1 VPIWSPFVM
10 MARLS
15 VGRVAP
21 WELAL
26 SLGLL
31 VATVPL
37 VTLLAIRVYRAG
49 VLLYGQ
55 PPTARTFLRAVRGG

>member
-1 VPIWSPFVM
+1 M

-15 VGRVAP
+15 VGQVEP

-26 SLGLL
+26 SIGLL
-31 VATVPL
+31 LATVPL
-37 VTLLAIRVYRAG
+37 VTWLAIRVYRAG

-55 PPTARTFLRAVRGG
+55 PPTMRTFLRAVRG

>member
-1 VPIWSPFVM
+1 M

-15 VGRVAP
+15 VGSVEP

-31 VATVPL
+31 VDTVPL

-49 VLLYGQ
+49 VLMYGQ
-55 PPTARTFLRAVRGG
+55 PPTMRTFAAGRPRD

>member
-1 VPIWSPFVM
+1 VPLWSPFVM

-15 VGRVAP
+15 IGQVEP

-26 SLGLL
+26 SIGLL
-31 VATVPL
+31 AATVPL
-37 VTLLAIRVYRAG
+37 VTLLSIRVYRAG

-55 PPTARTFLRAVRGG
+55 PPTLRTFVRAIRG

>member
-1 VPIWSPFVM
+1 VE
-10 MARLS
+10 
-15 VGRVAP
+15 P
-21 WELAL
+21 WELVL

-31 VATVPL
+31 IITVPL

-55 PPTARTFLRAVRGG
+55 PPTIRTFLRAVRG